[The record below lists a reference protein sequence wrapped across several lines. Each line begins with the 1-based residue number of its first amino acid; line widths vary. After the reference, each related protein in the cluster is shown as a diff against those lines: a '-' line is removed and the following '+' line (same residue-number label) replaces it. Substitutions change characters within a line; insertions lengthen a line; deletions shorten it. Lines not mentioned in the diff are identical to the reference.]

1 MTQSPQQK
9 KMSMAT
15 IVSFLILL
23 SGLVSVWVNTQVSI
37 ARIDAKVIELELRM
51 KENTQE
57 HQNDLNKLYMEN
69 REDHKELKQ
78 SVKEL
83 GDMISKKRVIL

>member
-9 KMSMAT
+9 KMST
-15 IVSFLILL
+15 SSIVSFLILL

>member
-9 KMSMAT
+9 KMSTSA

>member
-1 MTQSPQQK
+1 MTQAPQQK
-9 KMSMAT
+9 KMST
-15 IVSFLILL
+15 SSIVSFLILL